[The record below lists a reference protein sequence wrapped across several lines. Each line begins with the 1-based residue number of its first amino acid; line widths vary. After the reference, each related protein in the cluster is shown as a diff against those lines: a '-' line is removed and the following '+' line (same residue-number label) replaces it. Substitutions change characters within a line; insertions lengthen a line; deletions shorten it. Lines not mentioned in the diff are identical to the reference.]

1 MNGDTYH
8 FKALK
13 RHIRISSVD
22 GITDLIYKEKGGPI
36 DVFCDGVVE
45 HVPEEG
51 NASFAYL
58 TGGHWHD
65 VSINFDFDRYTA
77 RGVRRSTV
85 WPALRAFKADY
96 EELVRQFHGWSHPR
110 PAID

>member
-13 RHIRISSVD
+13 RHLRVSSID
-22 GITDLIYKEKGGPI
+22 GITQLRYSEEGGPI
-36 DVFCDGVVE
+36 DVFGDGVVE
-45 HVPEEG
+45 HVPESG
-51 NASFAYL
+51 FASFSFL
-58 TGGHWHD
+58 SGGRWQE
-65 VSINFDFDRYTA
+65 VSISFDTETYHR
-77 RGVRRSTV
+77 RGIKPESV

-96 EELVRQFHGWSHPR
+96 EELVRQFHGWARPR